1 MVREGEGDEEGI
13 VEQQRPSFVQDFKEA
28 GLVNAC
34 EKQWHR
40 TVTHMNAYP
49 YVWASY
55 FVVYG
60 GFGIYFAYQ
69 WRQLRKAENHV
80 LRLQRELVNKMQQE
94 EDAVNQALRES
105 QQTPSTPSA
114 QLQPN
119 STPPPRA
126 AANQHETKKAAVK
139 A

>member
-1 MVREGEGDEEGI
+1 MVREGEGEEEGI

-60 GFGIYFAYQ
+60 TCGNSFSYFLVVIH
-69 WRQLRKAENHV
+69 LRGSLLFLRCSNFLLPLH
-80 LRLQRELVNKMQQE
+80 LRLSSKHSIFVTSWRLIC
-94 EDAVNQALRES
+94 S
-105 QQTPSTPSA
+105 
-114 QLQPN
+114 
-119 STPPPRA
+119 
-126 AANQHETKKAAVK
+126 
-139 A
+139 